1 MRVLIADPDR
11 VFREGLYSLL
21 AKAPEYTVVG
31 QAGTAQEAFSTAVT
45 LKPDLV
51 LMDLAF
57 EDASGWE
64 LLDGLIAKLPETNV
78 VILTSQNT
86 DEGLFEAIRRG
97 ARGYILKGLPWE
109 KFVLTLRALQQGEV
123 AISRTM
129 ATRLVDAFRLLAAA
143 SDGRELHALSMLT
156 AREMD
161 VLGHLGAGASN
172 QEIARRLV
180 ISEHTVKVHVRHI
193 LAKLKLK
200 NRAQAAGLARR
211 YGFAK
216 LWNEPALNNLRR

>member
-1 MRVLIADPDR
+1 MGCVLRYMYRHSACVR
-11 VFREGLYSLL
+11 RGG
-21 AKAPEYTVVG
+21 EYESFDCGPGSCVSRR
-31 QAGTAQEAFSTAVT
+31 TAQSTRQSSRVYRCWAGGHGAEAFSTAVT

-109 KFVLTLRALQQGEV
+109 K
-123 AISRTM
+123 
-129 ATRLVDAFRLLAAA
+129 
-143 SDGRELHALSMLT
+143 
-156 AREMD
+156 
-161 VLGHLGAGASN
+161 
-172 QEIARRLV
+172 
-180 ISEHTVKVHVRHI
+180 
-193 LAKLKLK
+193 
-200 NRAQAAGLARR
+200 
-211 YGFAK
+211 
-216 LWNEPALNNLRR
+216 